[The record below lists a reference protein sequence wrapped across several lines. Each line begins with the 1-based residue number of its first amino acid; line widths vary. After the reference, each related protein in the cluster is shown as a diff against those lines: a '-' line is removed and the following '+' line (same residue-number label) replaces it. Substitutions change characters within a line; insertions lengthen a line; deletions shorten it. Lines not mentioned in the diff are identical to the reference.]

1 MNKNIKEITLTG
13 LATALV
19 FVTTM
24 YIKVPNSLG
33 GYFNLGDSMLML
45 FSAILNPF
53 YAFVVGG
60 IGSALADVIGG
71 YAQYAI
77 PTLIIKGTEAVFV
90 SYLFMKFGNK
100 AKWVAYAGAI
110 VIMVSGYFL
119 IEWGMYGDA
128 LVSLTAVPANIVQG
142 VAGAVIAL
150 LLLNK
155 VTQLTENYRK

>member
-13 LATALV
+13 LAAALV

-24 YIKVPNSLG
+24 YIKVPNNLG

-45 FSAILNPF
+45 FSAVLNPF

-60 IGSALADVIGG
+60 IGSALADIIGG
-71 YAQYAI
+71 YAQYAL
-77 PTLIIKGTEAVFV
+77 PTLIIKGVEAVFV

-100 AKWVAYAGAI
+100 IKWVAYLGAI
-110 VIMVSGYFL
+110 IIMVSGYFFF
-119 IEWGMYGDA
+119 EWFMYGDA
-128 LVSLTAVPANIVQG
+128 LVSLTGVPANAVQG
-142 VAGAVIAL
+142 IAGAVIAL
-150 LLLNK
+150 VLLKK